1 MQSWLRRKAND
12 LRKRWRYLVFLI
24 VLLGLV
30 AGLFWP
36 LPDYIESPGTAERIS
51 RFVTI
56 DQQHDRHQGGYYLM
70 TVALQQARPITWVI
84 AHLRSDMTIL
94 KQADVLG
101 GTTSQEYDRLEHYE
115 MLSSENDAI
124 QVAYHKAGKQVQR
137 QYLGIYVL
145 SILKR
150 SKFKGQLALGDTVTA
165 VNQQHFKTATGF
177 MTYIQQQKVG
187 QKVMITYLHHHQT
200 KHATAAL
207 IRLPGTKKPGL
218 GITLTDHNTIK
229 TDPKIKVNVNRIGG
243 PSGGL
248 MFTTAI
254 YDQLT
259 GGHLRAGRKI
269 AGTGTI
275 DLNGKVGAIGGIDK
289 KVIAADRAGATIF
302 FAPNTPRTQN
312 RKLPLDEQN
321 NYQVAKRTAKRIHS
335 HMKVIPVKTF
345 DDVLTYL
352 KK

>member
-1 MQSWLRRKAND
+1 MRKY
-12 LRKRWRYLVFLI
+12 WRYPIILV
-24 VLLGLV
+24 VLVGMLM
-30 AGLFWP
+30 ALFWP
-36 LPDYIESPGTAERIS
+36 LPYYIESPGTAEKIS

-56 DQQHDRHQGGYYLM
+56 EHQRDQRKGGYYLM
-70 TVALQQARPITWVI
+70 TVALQQARPVTWLV
-84 AHLRSDMTIL
+84 AQARSDMTIL

-101 GTTSQEYDRLEHYE
+101 GTTSREYDRLEHYE

-124 QVAYHKAGKQVQR
+124 QVAYQKAGKQVHR

-145 SILKR
+145 SILKQ
-150 SKFKGQLALGDTVTA
+150 SHFKGRLKLGDTVTA
-165 VNQQHFKTATGF
+165 VNGKHFKTATGF
-177 MTYIQQQKVG
+177 MDYIQHQKVG
-187 QKVMITYLHHHQT
+187 QQVAITYLHGHRE
-200 KHATAAL
+200 KHASAAL

-229 TDPKIKVNVNRIGG
+229 TRPKIKVNVNRIGG

-275 DLNGKVGAIGGIDK
+275 DLKGQVGAIGGIDK
-289 KVIAADRAGATIF
+289 KVIAADHAGVTVF
-302 FAPNTPRTQN
+302 FAPNTPRVTN

-321 NYQVAKRTAKRIHS
+321 NYQVARRTARRIHS
-335 HMKVIPVKTF
+335 KMKIIPVKTF